1 MIGRR
6 IVETENGWSKYDQ
19 REPMAQERSKLNR
32 IRLNKRVARLAVG
45 VLLIVV
51 LVAQFFATRDDI
63 QNFSGI
69 ANVQVYM
76 KGVFNS
82 VIVIG
87 IAIGVFIITRE
98 SPRSE

>member
-1 MIGRR
+1 MIP
-6 IVETENGWSKYDQ
+6 Q
-19 REPMAQERSKLNR
+19 PMAQKQSKLNR
-32 IRLNKRVARLAVG
+32 FRLNKRVARLTVG